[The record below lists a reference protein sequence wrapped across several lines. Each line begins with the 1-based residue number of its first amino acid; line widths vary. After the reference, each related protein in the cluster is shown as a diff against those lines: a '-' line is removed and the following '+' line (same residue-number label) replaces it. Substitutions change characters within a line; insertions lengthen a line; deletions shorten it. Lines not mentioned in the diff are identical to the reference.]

1 MKLNRKANRRTVL
14 AGTGALAGITGLGH
28 LSHNP
33 ALAQNSTP
41 GASPVATPSAG
52 TGTINGVVVDFDTDE
67 PLADVY
73 VVVGWE
79 DVQLAGIT
87 DAEGRYTVPN
97 VPVGETVD
105 VLGFREGGYRYYNS
119 LFDADMEFTLEP
131 GQTLTHDFGLAL
143 LNEPEG
149 EPQLTDAVID
159 PQRVAPGEE
168 VSFEVT
174 ATGGEGGLSPEI
186 IAANP
191 DIGRMVLMESVGDD
205 RYRTT
210 VTFSNDVPP
219 GDYAFAFFAASVE
232 CYVNSEF
239 PMVTLH
245 IEDAAATPAA
255 LSNRTHA

>member
-1 MKLNRKANRRTVL
+1 MNLNRKVNRRTVL
-14 AGTGALAGITGLGH
+14 AGTGAVAGITGLGH
-28 LSHNP
+28 VSHRP
-33 ALAQNSTP
+33 AFAQD
-41 GASPVATPSAG
+41 GTPSSSPGGTPSPG
-52 TGTINGVVVDFDTDE
+52 TGTITGVVTDFDTDE

-87 DAEGRYTVPN
+87 DPEGRYTVPN
-97 VPVGETVD
+97 VPVGEPVD

-131 GQTLTHDFGLAL
+131 GQTVTHDFGLAL

-149 EPQLTDAVID
+149 EPQLTDPVID

-168 VSFEVT
+168 VTFEVT
-174 ATGGEGGLSPEI
+174 ATGGKGGLSPEI

-210 VTFSNDVPP
+210 VTFSSDVPS
-219 GDYAFAFFAASVE
+219 GDYEFAFFAASVE

-255 LSNRTHA
+255 ITDRVHA